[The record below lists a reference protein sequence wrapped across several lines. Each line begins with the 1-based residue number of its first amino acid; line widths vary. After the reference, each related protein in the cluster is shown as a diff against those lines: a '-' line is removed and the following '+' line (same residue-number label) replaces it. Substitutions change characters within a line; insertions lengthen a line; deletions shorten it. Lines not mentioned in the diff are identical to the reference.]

1 LNPLG
6 HPAYVDKDLGEPS
19 YLDEMQCTA

>member
-6 HPAYVDKDLGEPS
+6 HPANVGKNLGEPS
-19 YLDEMQCTA
+19 YFDEMSRTV